1 MVLVGRESE
10 RRAIDSLLTRARVA
24 DSGVLVLVGEAGIGK
39 TALLHEAE
47 ALAGNMRVLRA
58 DGVRSEQLIPF
69 AGLLQLLRPLLPLL
83 AEIPVPQARALRS
96 ALLLEPPDTVT
107 HSRFAVGAATLSLL
121 SRAAEDRPIA
131 ALVDDGHLLDQPTVE
146 ALTFA
151 ARRLLSDPVALLVSV
166 RASAPGAAAW
176 SELPSLPVHG
186 LDPES
191 AGRLVAAAVDREI
204 AAPKLQRL
212 HEATGGNPLA
222 LLELAED
229 VDEVAMLPV
238 DGPVEV
244 SERLT
249 RSFIGRAEGLSAP
262 SRTVLLVAAA
272 DSTSAATVH
281 RASQELG
288 LADGS
293 LTEAE
298 DAGLVSVTGD
308 RVEFRHPLVRSAV
321 YGAADAPARR
331 AAHRALA
338 AVVPR
343 DEIDRLAWHV
353 SRGAEAPD
361 EATAATLARVAR
373 GAAARGAFAIAVQ
386 AHERAAEL
394 TVDRGRLAPRLL
406 AAAEAAWLAG
416 ATAHA
421 IELLDRGLASDPD
434 PSTTAS
440 ILELRGA
447 IETRCGSLEAART
460 TLMQAAD
467 DLVAADPDGAV
478 RLLSDAVNA
487 CFYLADASTAL
498 SAAETI
504 EKMLHRTGDVNSRF
518 HGTMALGMARILSGA
533 GRTGSDHIRGAVA
546 MLPHLDGRPDHLRL
560 PRRILAGLWLRETD
574 ATRTL
579 LGEQVERLRDET
591 ALGALP
597 YLLMHIAR
605 DDATTDRWQD
615 AEASYLEA
623 IHLATETG
631 QTTDLAVSLAGLVWL
646 RARQGKADECHHD
659 IPAARD
665 LCYANHIHLGTAW
678 LDFAQ
683 GDLEAGLGNLNGAVV
698 HYERLEAL
706 LAEAGVSDP
715 DVSPAAE
722 LVEAC
727 LHLGRAD
734 DASALA
740 ETFAGRATDKGQPWS
755 MARAHRALALCQE
768 GDTREASFRTAL
780 AFHEQT
786 ADKYEAA
793 RTELAFGACLRRDR
807 RRVEAREHLRSA
819 VEAFEDLGARPWAD
833 RAAQELD
840 ATGERVQRRGAT
852 VIDALTPQERQVAQL
867 LISGRTTREAAAAL
881 FISPKT
887 VEYHLR
893 HVYGKLGV
901 RSREALAAALEQ

>member
-1 MVLVGRESE
+1 MLVGRESE

-47 ALAGNMRVLRA
+47 ALAGHMRVLRA

-83 AEIPVPQARALRS
+83 AEIPVLQARALRS
-96 ALLLEPPDTVT
+96 ALLLEPPDTGT

-151 ARRLLSDPVALLVSV
+151 ARRLLSDPVALLVCV
-166 RASAPGAAAW
+166 RASDPGAAAW
-176 SELPSLPVHG
+176 SELPSLPVPG

-191 AGRLVAAAVDREI
+191 AGRLVAGAVDREI
-204 AAPKLQRL
+204 AASTLQRL
-212 HEATGGNPLA
+212 HQVTGGNPLA

-229 VDEVAMLPV
+229 VEDVAMLPV
-238 DGPVEV
+238 DGPVAV

-249 RSFIGRAEGLSAP
+249 RAFIGRAEGLSATA
-262 SRTVLLVAAA
+262 RTALLVAAA

-281 RASQELG
+281 LASQELG

-298 DAGLVSVTGD
+298 DAGLLTVTGD

-338 AVVPR
+338 AVLPR
-343 DEIDRLAWHV
+343 DEIDRLAWHL

-361 EATAATLARVAR
+361 EATAATLEHVAR
-373 GAAARGAFAIAVQ
+373 TAAARGAFAIAVH

-394 TVDRGRLAPRLL
+394 TVDRRRLAPRLL

-421 IELLDRGLASDPD
+421 VDLLDRGLASAPD
-434 PSTTAS
+434 LSTRAS

-467 DLVAADPDGAV
+467 DLVATDPDGAV
-478 RLLSDAVNA
+478 RLLADAVNA
-487 CFYLADASTAL
+487 CFYLADAAAAL
-498 SAAETI
+498 AAAETI
-504 EKMLHRTGDVNSRF
+504 EKLLPRAGDVGSRF

-546 MLPHLDGRPDHLRL
+546 LLPELDGRPDHLRL
-560 PRRILAGLWLRETD
+560 PRRILAGMWLRETD

-605 DDATTDRWQD
+605 DGATTDRWQD

-623 IHLATETG
+623 VQLATETG

-646 RARQGKADECHHD
+646 RARRGQVDECRRD
-659 IPAARD
+659 IPAAQD
-665 LCYANHIHLGTAW
+665 LCCANHIHLGTAW

-683 GDLEAGLGNLNGAVV
+683 GDLEAGLGNLSGAVA
-698 HYERLEAL
+698 HYEHLAAL
-706 LAEAGVSDP
+706 LAETGVSDP

-722 LVEAC
+722 LVEAY
-727 LHLGRAD
+727 LHLGRVD
-734 DASALA
+734 DATALA
-740 ETFAGRATDKGQPWS
+740 KAFATSAADKGQPWS
-755 MARAHRALALCQE
+755 MARAHRALALCGE
-768 GDTREASFRTAL
+768 GNEREESFRTAL
-780 AFHEQT
+780 AFHAQT

-793 RTELAFGACLRRDR
+793 RTELAFGACLRRER

-833 RAAQELD
+833 KAAQELD
-840 ATGERVQRRGAT
+840 ATGERVHRRGAT

-867 LISGRTTREAAAAL
+867 LVGGRTTREAAAAL

-893 HVYGKLGV
+893 HVYAKLGV
-901 RSREALAAALEQ
+901 RSREALAEALGR